1 MRFSTSTKRWPM
13 KFSSILLCILS
24 SGTATLATEPV
35 ETASVSL
42 SEIGLSG
49 LEIIGESQASEV
61 RGLGSGASGTS
72 VLIGALIDPST
83 GSIANFFQVQSSGAS
98 GASASYSNSISAGFE
113 WSING
118 MIQRFQAEIG
128 GFGASFG
135 R

>member
-1 MRFSTSTKRWPM
+1 MRFSSSSKKWSMIFP
-13 KFSSILLCILS
+13 SILLCILS
-24 SGTATLATEPV
+24 SGGVTSASEPV

-42 SEIGLSG
+42 SEIGLSS
-49 LEIIGESQASEV
+49 LEIIGEEQASEV

-72 VLIGALIDPST
+72 ILIGALIDPAT

-98 GASASYSNSISAGFE
+98 GARAAYSNSIIAGFE

-118 MIQRFQAEIG
+118 VVQRFQAEIG
-128 GFGASFG
+128 GFGVGFS

>member
-1 MRFSTSTKRWPM
+1 VISAS
-13 KFSSILLCILS
+13 
-24 SGTATLATEPV
+24 EPV

-42 SEIGLSG
+42 SEIGLSS
-49 LEIIGESQASEV
+49 LEIIGEVQASEV

-72 VLIGALIDPST
+72 ILIGALIDPAT

-98 GASASYSNSISAGFE
+98 GARATYSNSIIAGFE

-118 MIQRFQAEIG
+118 VVQRFQAEIG
-128 GFGASFG
+128 GFGAGFS

>member
-24 SGTATLATEPV
+24 SGSVTLATEPV

-72 VLIGALIDPST
+72 ILIGALIDPAT

-98 GASASYSNSISAGFE
+98 GARAAYSNSISAGFE
-113 WSING
+113 WNING
-118 MIQRFQAEIG
+118 VVQRFQAEIG
-128 GFGASFG
+128 GFGAGFS

>member
-98 GASASYSNSISAGFE
+98 GARAAYSNSISAGFE
-113 WSING
+113 WNING
-118 MIQRFQAEIG
+118 VVQRFQAEIG
-128 GFGASFG
+128 GFGAGFS

>member
-1 MRFSTSTKRWPM
+1 MRFSTSSKKWPM
-13 KFSSILLCILS
+13 IFPSILLCILS
-24 SGTATLATEPV
+24 SGGVISASEPV

-42 SEIGLSG
+42 SEIGLSS
-49 LEIIGESQASEV
+49 LEIIGEVQASEV

-72 VLIGALIDPST
+72 ILIGALIDPAT

-98 GASASYSNSISAGFE
+98 GARATYSNSIIAGFE

-118 MIQRFQAEIG
+118 VVQRFQAEIG
-128 GFGASFG
+128 GFGAGFS

>member
-1 MRFSTSTKRWPM
+1 M
-13 KFSSILLCILS
+13 
-24 SGTATLATEPV
+24 ATEPV

-98 GASASYSNSISAGFE
+98 GASASYSNSISGGFE